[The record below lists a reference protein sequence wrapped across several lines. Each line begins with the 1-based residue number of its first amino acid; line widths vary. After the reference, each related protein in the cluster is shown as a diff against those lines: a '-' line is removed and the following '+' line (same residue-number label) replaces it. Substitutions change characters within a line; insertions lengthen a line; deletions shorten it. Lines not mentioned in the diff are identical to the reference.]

1 MTLETLGQLNW
12 LAVLVGAA
20 LYFGL
25 GALWYSPPLFAKPW
39 MRSIGWDESRP
50 QPQAS
55 PITYIAPAL
64 LYVVAAIAT
73 GMLAAATG
81 SDTLGEGVVLG
92 LVVGIGY
99 ALVMNAV
106 DATFDPNK
114 PQPWVWF
121 AITGSY
127 HLIGLMIVAVLVSI
141 WR

>member
-1 MTLETLGQLNW
+1 MTFDTLGQLNW

-20 LYFGL
+20 MYFGL
-25 GALWYSPPLFAKPW
+25 GALWYSRPLFARPW
-39 MRSIGWDESRP
+39 MRSIGWDESRQ

-73 GMLAAATG
+73 AWLAAATG
-81 SDTLGEGVVLG
+81 SDTIGEGVLLG

-99 ALVMNAV
+99 ALVINAV
-106 DATFDPNK
+106 DASFDPNK
-114 PQPWVWF
+114 PQPWLWF

-127 HLIGLMIVAVLVSI
+127 HLIGLIIVAVLVSI